1 MAGQLDS
8 LFKNAAKSI
17 IKDLGTSLDTSITYT
32 KKTSAS
38 YNVATGAVTSTDTSY
53 RFKTPV
59 EFIVSDEESGYQENT
74 ARLYVAPSQIG
85 GNQANLQDEISLT
98 FDGALRTTKI
108 QDIRTFRGG
117 QEYLYVIR
125 VVF

>member
-8 LFKNAAKSI
+8 LFKNVAKSVV
-17 IKDLGTSLDTSITYT
+17 KDLGTSLDTSITYVR
-32 KKTSAS
+32 KASAT

-53 RFKTPV
+53 SFQAPV
-59 EFIVSDEESGYQENT
+59 EFSASDEEGGYQENT
-74 ARLYVAPSQIG
+74 ARLYITPDQIG
-85 GNQANLQDEISLT
+85 DNQANLQDEISLT
-98 FDGALRTTKI
+98 FNGSSRATKI

-117 QEYLYVIR
+117 QEYLYMIR

>member
-8 LFKNAAKSI
+8 LFKNVAKSVV
-17 IKDLGTSLDTSITYT
+17 KDLGTSLDTSITYT
-32 KKTSAS
+32 RKASAT

-53 RFKTPV
+53 NFKAPV
-59 EFIVSDEESGYQENT
+59 EFVTSDEEAGYQENI
-74 ARLYVAPSQIG
+74 ARLYVTPDQIG
-85 GNQANLQDEISLT
+85 DNQASLQDEVSLT
-98 FDGALRTTKI
+98 FSGAIRKAKI

-117 QEYLYVIR
+117 QEYLYIIR

>member
-8 LFKNAAKSI
+8 LFKNVAKSVV
-17 IKDLGTSLDTSITYT
+17 KDLGTSLDTSITYT
-32 KKTSAS
+32 RKASAT

-53 RFKTPV
+53 SFKAPV
-59 EFIVSDEESGYQENT
+59 EFVTSDEEAGYQENI
-74 ARLYVAPSQIG
+74 ARLYVTPNQIG
-85 GNQANLQDEISLT
+85 DNQANLQDEVSLT
-98 FDGALRTTKI
+98 FSGASRKAKI

-117 QEYLYVIR
+117 QEYLYIIR

>member
-8 LFKNAAKSI
+8 LFKNVAKSVV
-17 IKDLGTSLDTSITYT
+17 KDLGTSLDTSITYT
-32 KKTSAS
+32 RKASAT

-53 RFKTPV
+53 SFKAPV
-59 EFIVSDEESGYQENT
+59 EFVTSDEETGYQENI
-74 ARLYVAPSQIG
+74 ARLYVTPDQIG
-85 GNQANLQDEISLT
+85 DNQASLQDEVSLT
-98 FDGALRTTKI
+98 FSGAARKAKI

-117 QEYLYVIR
+117 QEYLYIIR

>member
-8 LFKNAAKSI
+8 LFKNAVKSVV
-17 IKDLGTSLDTSITYT
+17 KDLGTSLNTSIIYT
-32 KKTSAS
+32 RKASAT

-53 RFKTPV
+53 SFKAPV
-59 EFIVSDEESGYQENT
+59 EFIVSDEENGYQENS
-74 ARLYVAPSQIG
+74 ARVYITPDQIG
-85 GNQANLQDEISLT
+85 DNQANLQDEIALT
-98 FDGALRTTKI
+98 FDGASRTARI

-117 QEYLYVIR
+117 QEYLYMIR

>member
-59 EFIVSDEESGYQENT
+59 EFIFSDEESGYQENT

>member
-32 KKTSAS
+32 KKASAS